1 MILTCPACNTKYVV
15 KDGAIPPAGRQV
27 RCASCKHS
35 WHQQPEALDPA
46 DVTSAPKAAVPE
58 VAGVPEVSAPEP
70 AQPATASDLDNFI
83 GHPAYRTTNIP
94 NPLDQIIVDAPRE
107 PMPPPLS
114 EERQW
119 QRIEPASAWDDP
131 APVPPVAPD
140 TPDAVDPVAAVPEP
154 VAEEFEPF
162 YDHEPIE
169 QSKRKWPLLL
179 LLVLLVALAAVTF
192 WFFAPADLRARAGLA
207 SATQTQLYA
216 VVNTGEYQR
225 LASGNNLFTISGR
238 IVNSTDSR
246 QPVPPIRA
254 ELLDESKRQIIHRWT
269 IPPPVAS
276 LDVNQSKPFNSAE
289 VDVPE
294 GGEFIRI
301 RLGGPA

>member
-1 MILTCPACNTKYVV
+1 MILTCPACSTKYVV

-35 WHQQPEALDPA
+35 WHQDPEESAVQPSQA
-46 DVTSAPKAAVPE
+46 DE
-58 VAGVPEVSAPEP
+58 GVPDP
-70 AQPATASDLDNFI
+70 QPAPDPEIQVAESAAAIVEPPFF
-83 GHPAYRTTNIP
+83 PTTDTP
-94 NPLDQIIVDAPRE
+94 NPLDQIVADVQPRGV
-107 PMPPPLS
+107 PPLTAD
-114 EERQW
+114 RQW

-131 APVPPVAPD
+131 
-140 TPDAVDPVAAVPEP
+140 VDPVEAPAPAPPQPEQP
-154 VAEEFEPF
+154 AEEFEPF

-169 QSKRKWPLLL
+169 QLRRKWPLVL
-179 LLVLLVALAAVTF
+179 LLVIMVALAAIAF
-192 WFFAPADLRARAGLA
+192 WFFAPAELRARAGLA
-207 SATQTQLYA
+207 SAKESQLYA
-216 VVNTGEYQR
+216 VVNTGDYQR
-225 LASGNNLFTISGR
+225 LASGNNLFTVSGR

-254 ELLDESKRQIIHRWT
+254 ELLDKSKQRVIHRWT
-269 IPPPVAS
+269 ISPPTNS
-276 LDVNQSKPFNSAE
+276 LDINKSASFNSAE